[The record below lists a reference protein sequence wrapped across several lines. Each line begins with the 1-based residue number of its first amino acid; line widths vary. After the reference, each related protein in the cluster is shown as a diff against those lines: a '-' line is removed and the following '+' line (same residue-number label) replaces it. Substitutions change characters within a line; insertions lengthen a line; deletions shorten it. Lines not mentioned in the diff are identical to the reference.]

1 MVEEALEDMELK
13 KFYKML
19 WTSEAKHG
27 NIFVKMALEYFPKGE
42 VGKRLEELVDTEAA
56 ICKALPLRA
65 AVH

>member
-1 MVEEALEDMELK
+1 
-13 KFYKML
+13 ML

-27 NIFVKMALEYFPKGE
+27 NIFVKMALEYYRVKE
-42 VGKRLEELVDTEAA
+42 VYERLDELVEMEAV